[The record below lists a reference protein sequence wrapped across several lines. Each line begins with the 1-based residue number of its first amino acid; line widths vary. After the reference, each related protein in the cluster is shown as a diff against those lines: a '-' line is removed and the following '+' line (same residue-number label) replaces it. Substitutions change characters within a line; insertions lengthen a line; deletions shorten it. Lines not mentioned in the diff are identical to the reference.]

1 MGKSNIETRLL
12 EDAEKITYEMDEI
25 IDTSHNKKESGGLYI
40 NKNKN
45 QEERYRF
52 WNNRLTPINID
63 SKLLNIY
70 SHEYQESEIKNYDN
84 YLIFKFTNTLSN
96 IKKNIDSDYE

>member
-1 MGKSNIETRLL
+1 M
-12 EDAEKITYEMDEI
+12 
-25 IDTSHNKKESGGLYI
+25 
-40 NKNKN
+40 
-45 QEERYRF
+45 F

-96 IKKNIDSDYE
+96 IKKI

>member
-1 MGKSNIETRLL
+1 MWARVILKQDFL

-45 QEERYRF
+45 QEEQ
-52 WNNRLTPINID
+52 NVL
-63 SKLLNIY
+63 
-70 SHEYQESEIKNYDN
+70 E
-84 YLIFKFTNTLSN
+84 
-96 IKKNIDSDYE
+96 